1 MYLVGLTGGI
11 AAGKSTAANRL
22 ADHGAVIVDADLLAR
37 DAVAPGTSAFA
48 KIAKTWPQVITEDGS
63 LNRTALGEVV
73 FSDDEARKTLE
84 SFVHPEV
91 HRLAQDAITSHSES
105 SIVIYVVPL
114 LVEAAVDLPFD
125 YVVTVETS
133 IDEQMRRLVETRGL
147 TMEQAKAR
155 LSSQVSSAAR
165 ANHADEILNS
175 NQSLAEFLSD
185 VDALWHRLALKA
197 RNG

>member
-1 MYLVGLTGGI
+1 VYLVGLTGGI

-37 DAVAPGTSAFA
+37 DAVAPGTSALA
-48 KIAKTWPQVITEDGS
+48 KIAETWPQVITEDGS

-73 FSDDEARKTLE
+73 FSDNEARKTLE
-84 SFVHPEV
+84 RFVHPDV
-91 HRLAQDAITSHSES
+91 RRLAQKAIASQSES
-105 SIVIYVVPL
+105 AIVIYVVPL
-114 LVEAAVDLPFD
+114 LVEATVDLPFD

-133 IDEQMRRLVETRGL
+133 IDEQIRRLVETRGL
-147 TMEQAKAR
+147 TIEQAKAR
-155 LSSQVSSAAR
+155 LTSQVSSAAR

-175 NQSLAEFLSD
+175 NQSLGEFLSD
-185 VDALWHRLALKA
+185 VDALWHRLELKA